1 MGVAE
6 VGVKY
11 NTSVI
16 GGKKL
21 KTVKG
26 RGTFI
31 RDPQVHK
38 YIISDWYNQCFLQS
52 ELWVLNDW
60 NFESLITTK
69 FYII

>member
-38 YIISDWYNQCFLQS
+38 YIISD
-52 ELWVLNDW
+52 
-60 NFESLITTK
+60 
-69 FYII
+69 